1 MDKVFELVY
10 KSGPHGDACT
20 TYTLKIKEG
29 TTLKD
34 FLKSLNPQEWGEV
47 RVNIP
52 DPETSNLPYA
62 TESEKYKN
70 IDIEYKY
77 GKILKTSEDFTELLN
92 CQIDLD
98 YNNWAN
104 GGWSCMDYW
113 IKIKNV

>member
-1 MDKVFELVY
+1 MNNFELIY

-34 FLKSLNPQEWGEV
+34 FLESLDQQEWGKV
-47 RVNIP
+47 SVNAP
-52 DPETSNLPYA
+52 DPETFDLPYA
-62 TESEKYKN
+62 TKDEKYKN
-70 IDIEYKY
+70 IDIEYNN
-77 GKILKTSEDFTELLN
+77 GKILTPLEEYSSILDFK
-92 CQIDLD
+92 IDLD

-113 IKIKNV
+113 IRIK